1 MSRQYDTQDRH
12 PIAHRQNRQVSME
25 QPDTASLRYSKPNR
39 GSGTYTV
46 TPGGGVA
53 LAGGLI
59 VDQITPVAGTII
71 KRSLVLWG

>member
-1 MSRQYDTQDRH
+1 
-12 PIAHRQNRQVSME
+12 ME

-46 TPGGGVA
+46 TPEGGVA